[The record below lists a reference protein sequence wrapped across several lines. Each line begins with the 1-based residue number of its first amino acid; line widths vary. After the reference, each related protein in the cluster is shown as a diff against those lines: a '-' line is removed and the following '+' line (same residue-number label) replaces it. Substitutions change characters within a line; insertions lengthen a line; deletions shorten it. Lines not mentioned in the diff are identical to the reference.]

1 MKDLCVLDCWL
12 DKGRNLKTLF
22 WALQN
27 CDEQLIVD
35 SISING
41 ENNWQI
47 NQLWGLLLS
56 AVLNTTKCRY
66 LVGISFVER
75 KHCTSCVPENGP
87 VQWSFLSL
95 YSTVTATLEV
105 RSVREMELMCQV
117 YLDLPILSSCGQ
129 HLCVSTEAH
138 TQHCIVHHHEVIL
151 SLVLKI
157 LLYTMH
163 TIT

>member
-1 MKDLCVLDCWL
+1 
-12 DKGRNLKTLF
+12 
-22 WALQN
+22 
-27 CDEQLIVD
+27 
-35 SISING
+35 
-41 ENNWQI
+41 
-47 NQLWGLLLS
+47 
-56 AVLNTTKCRY
+56 
-66 LVGISFVER
+66 
-75 KHCTSCVPENGP
+75 
-87 VQWSFLSL
+87 
-95 YSTVTATLEV
+95 
-105 RSVREMELMCQV
+105 MCQV